1 MLYAIIDTFVNN
13 EYTLNECYKIFIQQG
28 VTIWMIKK
36 KSCNPL
42 LIFYF

>member
-13 EYTLNECYKIFIQQG
+13 DYTLNEYYKKFIQDG